1 MSEEVYMEERMDLK
15 MEREER
21 VTKMGE
27 TKNKRKMFRR
37 DNIRLRL
44 KGAAKVKLRRQ
55 QGRSKWED
63 CRGHNH
69 FTRLSQPDRH
79 KSIFH
84 FSHSQKNNNNL

>member
-1 MSEEVYMEERMDLK
+1 MGERMDLK

-69 FTRLSQPDRH
+69 TTKTNMTHLPQTESARH
-79 KSIFH
+79 KSRFH
-84 FSHSQKNNNNL
+84 FSHSQKYNN

>member
-37 DNIRLRL
+37 DNIRL
-44 KGAAKVKLRRQ
+44 KGQLR
-55 QGRSKWED
+55 
-63 CRGHNH
+63 
-69 FTRLSQPDRH
+69 
-79 KSIFH
+79 
-84 FSHSQKNNNNL
+84 